1 MSMSELLEQSKEKAI
16 LVDFH
21 AKWCEPCRKMWPI
34 INEVAEEN
42 SDKLDLI
49 AVDVDESMD
58 TAKEFGVMGVP
69 TVILLKDGEIIDKF
83 VGGRGKA
90 DVDNF
95 ISTAF
100 K

>member
-16 LVDFH
+16 LVDFY
-21 AKWCEPCRKMWPI
+21 AEWCGPCQKMWPI

-49 AVDVDESMD
+49 AIDIDKSMEL
-58 TAKEFGVMGVP
+58 TKEFGVMGVP
-69 TVILLKDGEIIDKF
+69 TVMLLKDGEIIDKF

-95 ISTAF
+95 ISTAS